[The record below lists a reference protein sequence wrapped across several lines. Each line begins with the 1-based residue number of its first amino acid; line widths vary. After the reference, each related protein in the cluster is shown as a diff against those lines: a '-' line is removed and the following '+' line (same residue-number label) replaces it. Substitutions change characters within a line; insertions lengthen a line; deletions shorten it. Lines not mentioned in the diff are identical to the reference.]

1 MIKNIRV
8 YDICDLSD
16 IMQARVRHALILALS
31 DIDMENEEREQSIE
45 NGMNGKLSD
54 LSDTINIDALFN
66 DSQEYDSYQDRYLS
80 ELEAL
85 DSDLVCKLANLSDL
99 AYFVDLHYN
108 ASANPKEDVLADY
121 PSLLTL
127 VRSELI
133 CRTCDSNL
141 GFFEFGMMNNAHDGR
156 AICTYCDFAKGF
168 EFENKTYNNAQELV
182 SALGT
187 KQGYESIVSVLQYA
201 MSAKDTL

>member
-1 MIKNIRV
+1 MNIKSKW
-8 YDICDLSD
+8 ICDLSD

-31 DIDMENEEREQSIE
+31 EIELENEEREEAIE

-54 LSDTINIDALFN
+54 LSDTIDIDALFDN
-66 DSQEYDSYQDRYLS
+66 SQEYDSYQDRYLS
-80 ELEAL
+80 ELETL

-108 ASANPKEDVLADY
+108 ASANPKTDVLADY

-127 VRSELI
+127 VHSELI

-141 GFFEFGMMNNAHDGR
+141 GFFEFGMMSNANDER

-168 EFENKTYNNAQELV
+168 EFENETYNNAKELV
-182 SALGT
+182 NALEP
-187 KQGYESIVSVLQYA
+187 KQGYESIVAVLRYA
-201 MSAKDTL
+201 MSERETLA